1 MNIAVDLWL
10 WPLTSASGAEE
21 EHWQL
26 LSEDERARADR
37 FVFAKHRRRF
47 IHGRGRLRQIL
58 ASYLDVAP
66 QMLAFE
72 ASAYGK
78 PSLAGAPGL
87 HFNLSHSEDL
97 GALGVSTDVEL
108 GVDIEWIRPL
118 KEDIANRYFAPR
130 ECDALQA
137 LPAALQ
143 PRAFFECW
151 TRKEAYIK
159 ASGEGLSLP
168 LDSFEVA
175 FGPDIGA
182 RFLRIDAPVN
192 QAPADWRLH
201 SFEPAPGCIGAIA
214 AKTMGRA
221 FSVRVAQ
228 D

>member
-1 MNIAVDLWL
+1 MTVAVELWL
-10 WPLTSASGAEE
+10 WPLTAASGAED
-21 EHWQL
+21 EHWRL
-26 LSEDERARADR
+26 LSEEERARADR
-37 FVFAKHRRRF
+37 FVFAQHKRRF

-58 ASYLDVAP
+58 AGYLGVAP
-66 QMLAFE
+66 ETLAFD

-78 PSLAGAPGL
+78 PTLTVAPAL

-97 GALGVSTDVEL
+97 AALGVSADAEL

-137 LPAALQ
+137 LPAARQ

-175 FGPDIGA
+175 FGPGEEA
-182 RFLRIDAPVN
+182 RFLRIDAPAS

-201 SFEPAPGCIGAIA
+201 SFEPAPGCVGAIA
-214 AKTMGRA
+214 AKTGGGEL
-221 FSVRVAQ
+221 SVRVV